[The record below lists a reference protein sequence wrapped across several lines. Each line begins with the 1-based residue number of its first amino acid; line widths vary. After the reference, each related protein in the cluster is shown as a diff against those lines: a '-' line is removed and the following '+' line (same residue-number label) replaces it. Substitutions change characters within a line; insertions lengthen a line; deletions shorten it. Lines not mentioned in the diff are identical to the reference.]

1 MPALINVCREGREA
15 VSEPVAVVVPKELY
29 YHEVG
34 YVHGLEA
41 RVVELKAALKPFAE
55 ESLWAGPQHEFVTV
69 RLSDCDI
76 ARAVLKDAPQ

>member
-1 MPALINVCREGREA
+1 M
-15 VSEPVAVVVPKELY
+15 
-29 YHEVG
+29 
-34 YVHGLEA
+34 
-41 RVVELKAALKPFAE
+41 VELKAALKPFAE